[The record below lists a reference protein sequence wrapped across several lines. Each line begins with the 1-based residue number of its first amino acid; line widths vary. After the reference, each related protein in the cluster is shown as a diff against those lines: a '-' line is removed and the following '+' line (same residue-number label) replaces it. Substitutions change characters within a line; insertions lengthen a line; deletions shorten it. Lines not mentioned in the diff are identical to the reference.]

1 MNTEQGRAERPVPS
15 DNARLGYRKYS
26 RRARKM
32 TWPDREDSQPMTTDA
47 NRDGNS
53 RIARIRLTR
62 DFVGGRY
69 QKGERLLVARIA
81 KEYAFDCSSAVSV
94 LADLHTLGMVTLS
107 GPISA
112 FVRSARPREM

>member
-1 MNTEQGRAERPVPS
+1 
-15 DNARLGYRKYS
+15 
-26 RRARKM
+26 M

-53 RIARIRLTR
+53 RLARIRLTR